1 MATGTETRATLR
13 YWLILTGL
21 MAVAVLVVGLV
32 PVPWVYYAGLAIFGA
47 VLLAG
52 WKIGWQPP
60 GAETTD
66 SNRSIGLPVYATFL
80 ALMLAQLLRESVAA
94 VVLVPLLALAVPG
107 LTLWWLRSRKS
118 RC

>member
-66 SNRSIGLPVYATFL
+66 SNRPIGLPVYATFL
-80 ALMLAQLLRESVAA
+80 ALMLAQLLRESTAA
-94 VVLVPLLALAVPG
+94 VVLVPLLALAVPAS
-107 LTLWWLRSRKS
+107 TLWWLRSRKS
-118 RC
+118 RR